1 MLPQTTSG
9 LPQIDAFQAISF
21 KAIEYMFQTVSIT
34 KYAYMYVVKPLKES
48 TPSFCLA
55 CLGTDNK
62 FTAQVILQRWA
73 YIYNELKKR
82 DVKIIS
88 FAADGDSHLM
98 CAMRITLPLL
108 TLEPL
113 LEMSINK
120 ALKCF
125 EVPKLL
131 CP

>member
-1 MLPQTTSG
+1 MLPQSTSG
-9 LPQIDAFQAISF
+9 LPQIDAFQAVSF
-21 KAIEYMFQTVSIT
+21 EAIEYMFQTASIA
-34 KYAYMYVVKPLKES
+34 KYAYIYMYVVQPLKES

-62 FTAQVILQRWA
+62 FTAQVTLQRWA

-82 DVKIIS
+82 GVKIIS
-88 FAADGDSHLM
+88 FAADGDSRLM
-98 CAMRITLPLL
+98 CAMCITLPLL

-120 ALKCF
+120 A
-125 EVPKLL
+125 
-131 CP
+131 